1 MRITF
6 VALVFLIAIGGTGLS
21 GCSTYD
27 EIACAAN
34 ANCSYDSQPLTMEE
48 VKGGTWKL
56 IKDGTRKYISN
67 VSIPELVQFL
77 MK

>member
-6 VALVFLIAIGGTGLS
+6 VALVFLVAIGGTGLS

-27 EIACAAN
+27 EIACASN
-34 ANCSYDSQPLTMEE
+34 VNCSYDSQPLTTEE
-48 VKGGTWKL
+48 VAEGTARTLVLGTWQ
-56 IKDGTRKYISN
+56 YIEK
-67 VSIPELVQFL
+67 VRIPELIQSL

>member
-6 VALVFLIAIGGTGLS
+6 VALVFLVAIGGTGLS

-34 ANCSYDSQPLTMEE
+34 ANCSYDSQPLTTEE
-48 VKGGTWKL
+48 VAEGTARTLVWGTWQ
-56 IKDGTRKYISN
+56 YIEK
-67 VSIPELVQFL
+67 VRIPELIQSL